1 MHDMEIQLLVQ
12 SFRLALDIGDQRPA
26 MHCLVIAGASVSN
39 SRKEFIFAVFESDS
53 ICALFVQDLRFNFAT
68 ICTSFKFRAGD
79 ASSTFPWWG
88 M

>member
-1 MHDMEIQLLVQ
+1 MEIQLLVQ

-53 ICALFVQDLRFNFAT
+53 ICAPFVQDLQFNFFQ
-68 ICTSFKFRAGD
+68 IQGWRRLFNIPMVGD
-79 ASSTFPWWG
+79 VTEVG
-88 M
+88 